1 MFSFIP
7 RIAAEGLLCARLCVR
22 LMVTIIARIAEGFTT
37 HKSLCCRIP
46 YVPTTTLRDA
56 CHCPHIQVR
65 TLRPKRERQLAQG
78 CSTRRWE
85 LCRGL
90 SREPLWSV
98 LLEAEDRATFLR
110 SSLYPYD
117 SPRCSSPVGNSPR
130 GRERRHT
137 LMKRLPL
144 AGHAHTLSPDH
155 LAKRL

>member
-22 LMVTIIARIAEGFTT
+22 LMVTIIARIAEGCTT

-78 CSTRRWE
+78 YSTVGGSFAE
-85 LCRGL
+85 ACHVSHCGL
-90 SREPLWSV
+90 SSWKQRTVQL
-98 LLEAEDRATFLR
+98 F
-110 SSLYPYD
+110 
-117 SPRCSSPVGNSPR
+117 
-130 GRERRHT
+130 
-137 LMKRLPL
+137 
-144 AGHAHTLSPDH
+144 
-155 LAKRL
+155 